1 MSQLTVSAR
10 LAVLTGTLMLLMLAI
25 GLVGL
30 FGVASTQES
39 LRTVYEDRTRPAVQL
54 GEIDQL
60 MLRNRL
66 RIDEVLLAPAD
77 TALAARN
84 AAEVESNL
92 ARAEELWKA
101 YMATYLTDDEKRM
114 AQAVV
119 AANQPFLAEGV
130 RPVVDAL
137 RSGDAATARR
147 LVADRL
153 QPLGVTLDRELDRL
167 TGFQSEE
174 AERIYAAAIV
184 LDDRLRLVVAGAL
197 GLGVLMALALG
208 TAIAR
213 GLRRQ
218 LGGEPVDA
226 VQVARRVAAGDLS
239 TPIELAPGTDG
250 GSLMGQMAA
259 MQRSLADLVGQVR
272 RTADGLATASV
283 QIAQGNGDLSSRTE
297 EQASALQQTAAS
309 MEQLQ
314 AAVQQNAA
322 NARQADERAR
332 QAAALAEQGGQT
344 VGRVVQAMQQIDEQS
359 RRIAE
364 IIGTIDGIAFQ
375 TNILAL
381 NAAVEAA
388 RAGEQGRGFSVVA
401 GEVRTLAQRSAEAA
415 REIKSLI
422 AASSERVR
430 AGSDM
435 VSQAGATIGTMVDA
449 VAGVSSLVGAI
460 SSASAQQAAGVEQVN
475 QAVSQMDQATQQN
488 AALVEESAAAADSLR
503 QQAQSLVQAVAVFV
517 TTATKPAS
525 VTAQVAAAP
534 TPAPAGAPA
543 PLPARA
549 QAPLAVAAPRPVPT
563 PAAEGW
569 ASF

>member
-1 MSQLTVSAR
+1 MNQLKVSTR
-10 LAVLTGTLMLLMLAI
+10 LIVLTGTLMLLMLAI

-30 FGVASTQES
+30 FGVAQTRES

-54 GEIDQL
+54 GEVDQL

-66 RIDEVLLAPAD
+66 RIDEALLAPGD
-77 TALAARN
+77 TALAARM
-84 AAEVESNL
+84 AAEVEANV
-92 ARAEELWKA
+92 ARVDELWKA
-101 YMATYLTDDEKRM
+101 YMATYLTDEEKQM
-114 AQAVV
+114 AQAV
-119 AANQPFLAEGV
+119 AAARQPFVSEGL
-130 RPVVDAL
+130 RPVLDAL
-137 RSGDAATARR
+137 RAGNADAARR

-153 QPLGVTLDRELDRL
+153 KPLGVTLDRELDRL
-167 TGFQSEE
+167 TGYQSEE
-174 AERIYAAAIV
+174 AERVYAAATV
-184 LDDRLRLVVAGAL
+184 LDERIRLVVGAAL
-197 GLGVLMALALG
+197 AVGVLMALGLG
-208 TAIAR
+208 TVIAR

-218 LGGEPVDA
+218 LGGEPA
-226 VQVARRVAAGDLS
+226 QAAEVARRVAAGDLS

-332 QAAALAEQGGQT
+332 QAATLAEQGGQT

-435 VSQAGATIGTMVDA
+435 VSQAGATIGTVVDA
-449 VAGVSSLVGAI
+449 VAGVSTLVGAI

-475 QAVSQMDQATQQN
+475 QAVGQMDQTTQQN

-503 QQAQSLVQAVAVFV
+503 LQAQSLVQAVAVFV
-517 TTATKPAS
+517 TAATKPAPG
-525 VTAQVAAAP
+525 ADQVPAAP
-534 TPAPAGAPA
+534 TPAP
-543 PLPARA
+543 
-549 QAPLAVAAPRPVPT
+549 VAAPRSVPT
-563 PAAEGW
+563 PTTAAEGW